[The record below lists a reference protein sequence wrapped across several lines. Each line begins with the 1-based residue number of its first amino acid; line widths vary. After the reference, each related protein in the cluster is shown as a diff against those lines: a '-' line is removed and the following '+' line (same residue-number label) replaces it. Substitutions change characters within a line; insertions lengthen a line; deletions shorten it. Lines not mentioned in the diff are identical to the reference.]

1 MTHTQEHVMK
11 NKFACALLFGAACA
25 AHAGDHKWQPTS
37 ALPAYGQE
45 CAACHVAYPPALLPA
60 ESWHRIMAGLSRHYG
75 VDASLDAAQVQAIG
89 QWLQSQ
95 AGTYKKVRTSPPQ
108 DRITRSDWFVREHRQ
123 VPPEVWRL
131 ASVQSPAQCSACHS
145 KADQGR
151 FGERELKRPAG
162 MVGGFR

>member
-1 MTHTQEHVMK
+1 MK

-25 AHAGDHKWQPTS
+25 AHAGGHKLQPSS
-37 ALPAYGQE
+37 ALPAFGQE

-60 ESWHRIMAGLSRHYG
+60 ESWRRIMTGLSGHYG

-123 VPPEVWRL
+123 VSPAVWRL
-131 ASVQSPAQCSACHS
+131 ASVQSPAQCNACHS
-145 KADQGR
+145 QADQGR
-151 FGERELKRPAG
+151 FGERELKSPAG
-162 MVGGFR
+162 MDGGFR